1 MAVLLYI
8 SCEPPRVRHSDIYRS
23 RFHPISAVLLTL
35 ILLRL
40 WLCWLLTCSDCSQL
54 FLKVLTL
61 NLTEQRRGPSAVSGN
76 KWWQGGPLYRSAA
89 CLFLPVFSCLS
100 PPTLFTFYS
109 GVSAVS
115 IKISF
120 TKTLQKAGADHSFV
134 QNIFHKE
141 FKIFSDVEFCSLTPF
156 FVCSC
161 SRFSLTFQF
170 LPQKLTNIS
179 FKKLSPL
186 ELQAHYFFHKG
197 ENFSLKYNKS
207 FSFPYD
213 DVDSS
218 SSKCNLLNA
227 KLAASIMKV
236 CGRFGHWSYNCR
248 SQTSG

>member
-1 MAVLLYI
+1 MPA
-8 SCEPPRVRHSDIYRS
+8 PP
-23 RFHPISAVLLTL
+23 A
-35 ILLRL
+35 
-40 WLCWLLTCSDCSQL
+40 C
-54 FLKVLTL
+54 FL
-61 NLTEQRRGPSAVSGN
+61 QP
-76 KWWQGGPLYRSAA
+76 
-89 CLFLPVFSCLS
+89 
-100 PPTLFTFYS
+100 LFTFYS

-120 TKTLQKAGADHSFV
+120 SKHFKAGADHSFV

-197 ENFSLKYNKS
+197 DDFSLNITRFPA
-207 FSFPYD
+207 FSMMM
-213 DVDSS
+213 SILL
-218 SSKCNLLNA
+218 LLNA
-227 KLAASIMKV
+227 IFRMQNLQ
-236 CGRFGHWSYNCR
+236 H
-248 SQTSG
+248 Q